1 MSENEYQ
8 EKIDALEALLDEWEN
23 KESSPDGYINHQA
36 HVFIRDGI
44 VNEKPEKWYRQKYRP
59 LFLLREAYGGDQGWD
74 IRAYVRSVADRERK
88 DRSWPT
94 WYNVTRWAYGIL
106 KTSANGD
113 FPGSMQNVVGYP
125 NVVNS

>member
-44 VNEKPEKWYRQKYRP
+44 VKSTALCFFCVKPMEV
-59 LFLLREAYGGDQGWD
+59 
-74 IRAYVRSVADRERK
+74 IRAGISERTYAAWRIGK
-88 DRSWPT
+88 EKTDHGLH
-94 WYNVTRWAYGIL
+94 GI
-106 KTSANGD
+106 
-113 FPGSMQNVVGYP
+113 M
-125 NVVNS
+125 